1 MGTALM
7 IFQQANHMQP
17 SSIDLS
23 LFAYANKLKS
33 IEDGCKSIETFDVVV
48 SNPPFSISGFKDDVE
63 NAACNFKLA
72 QYAGARSSE
81 IECFFIERTAQL
93 LREGGASGLILPL
106 SILNNERSIYC
117 EARKLLLIQFQVV
130 GLVELGNKT
139 FKPRLSIREI

>member
-1 MGTALM
+1 MFLYGDGDAVIVNGDGL
-7 IFQQANHMQP
+7 
-17 SSIDLS
+17 DD
-23 LFAYANKLKS
+23 FAASKSYANKLKS

-48 SNPPFSISGFKDDVE
+48 SNPPFSISGFKDDVK
-63 NAACNFKLA
+63 NAASNFALA

-139 FKPRLSIREI
+139 FTHQSEI